1 MQKQLFFKYVAQTSD
16 IPVSFEIEKAD
27 GIYLFDKTGRQYID
41 LISGI
46 GVNNLGHR
54 NQEVIQA
61 IKNQLD
67 KYIHVMAY
75 GEFIQSPQVN
85 FAKMLSDNLSDKLD
99 SVYFVNSG
107 SESIEGALKLAKR
120 YTGKT
125 EIISFKNSYHGSSH
139 GALSITGNE
148 RAKRAFRPL
157 LPDIKF
163 IEFNNFNDL
172 NNITHKT
179 ACVVIEPIQGE
190 AGVVLPKNDYLIKLR
205 KKCDDT
211 ETLLI
216 FDEAQTGFGRTGT
229 LFAYEQFNVV
239 PDILCLSKALGG
251 SMPLGAFI
259 SSKNIMS
266 SLKNYPVLGHIT
278 TFGGHPVCC
287 AAGLASLKI
296 ITEKKI
302 YKLVHY
308 KGELFK
314 HLLKHTK
321 IKDVRGK
328 GLMLAVEFENAEIS
342 NKVIRRCMKNGV
354 ITDSFLFAPNCMRIA
369 PPLIIEEEQI
379 KKSCEI
385 ILSSIEEI

>member
-1 MQKQLFFKYVAQTSD
+1 MQKQLFFKHVAQTSD
-16 IPVSFEIEKAD
+16 IPVSFEIKKAD

-54 NQEVIQA
+54 NREVIQA
-61 IKNQLD
+61 INNQID

-85 FAKMLSDNLSDKLD
+85 FAKMLSDNLPDKLD

-120 YTGKT
+120 YTEKT
-125 EIISFKNSYHGSSH
+125 EIISFKNAYHGSSH

-148 RAKRAFRPL
+148 GAKRAFRPL

-163 IEFNNFNDL
+163 IEFNNFNAL
-172 NNITHKT
+172 ENITHKT

-205 KKCDDT
+205 KKCNDT

-229 LFAYEQFNVV
+229 LFAFEQFNVV

-251 SMPLGAFI
+251 GMPLGAFI

-266 SLKNYPVLGHIT
+266 SLKNHPVLGHIT

-296 ITEKKI
+296 ITEKNI
-302 YKLVHY
+302 YKYVHH

-314 HLLKHTK
+314 HLLRHTK

-328 GLMLAVEFENAEIS
+328 GLMLAVEFENTEIS

-369 PPLIIEEEQI
+369 PPLIIKEEEI